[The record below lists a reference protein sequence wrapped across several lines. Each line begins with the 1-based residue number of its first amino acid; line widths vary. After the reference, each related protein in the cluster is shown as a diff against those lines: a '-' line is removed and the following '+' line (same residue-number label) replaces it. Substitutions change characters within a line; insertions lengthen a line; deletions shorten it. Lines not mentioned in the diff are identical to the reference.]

1 MTTRVWTGR
10 GLRLHVDEMALACC
24 AVEVAVALP
33 ALALDD
39 LSGGV
44 DGHVLVVS
52 GTVTLGALPVVLA
65 RYAALPEPRFV
76 VAFGACAIGGGP
88 YWDSYSAVTGISEH
102 LPVDVMVPGCPPRPP
117 MVLAAL
123 DDLAAV
129 IADGVRQ

>member
-1 MTTRVWTGR
+1 MTTRVWAGR

-33 ALALDD
+33 ELSDDD
-39 LSGGV
+39 LADV

-52 GTVTLGALPVVLA
+52 GTVTLGALPTVLA
-65 RYAALPEPRFV
+65 RYSALPEPRYV

-88 YWDSYSAVTGISEH
+88 YWDSYASIPGIGER

-117 MVLAAL
+117 MLMAAL
-123 DDLAAV
+123 NELASV
-129 IADGVRQ
+129 IEAGARL